1 MTITTIVPY
10 ESLEPSLLKSV
21 IESFISRE
29 GTDYGL
35 VEYSLEEKVQQIR
48 NQLQKK
54 EVYIVF
60 EGESESITL
69 ITAQQA
75 KPLLN
80 QGGHVWDDHLEQEEE
95 A

>member
-1 MTITTIVPY
+1 MSVTTIVPY
-10 ESLEPSLLKSV
+10 QDLPNDLLQSV
-21 IESFISRE
+21 IESFITRE

-35 VEYSLEEKVQQIR
+35 VEYSLEEKVQHIR
-48 NQLQKK
+48 SQLKKK
-54 EVYIVF
+54 EIYIVF

-75 KPLLN
+75 KPLLS
-80 QGGHVWDDHLEQEEE
+80 QDGHLWHEDE